1 VYIDYKDQVR
11 DLVFGAWRR
20 KVVFGELYPN
30 IRQVA
35 VLERSRSSMYHGS
48 ILAHFMEVAARNR
61 EKLEAWFRR
70 GRQDD
75 FEVLFVANPQ
85 VIGEV

>member
-1 VYIDYKDQVR
+1 M
-11 DLVFGAWRR
+11 
-20 KVVFGELYPN
+20 YPN

-35 VLERSRSSMYHGS
+35 VLERLRSSMYHGS
-48 ILAHFMEVAARNR
+48 ILAHFREVAARNR